1 MSASAFICVPPRLFS
16 RSAIHTSDKRAFKRL
31 WVACGGEIK
40 PVVGTGEVRYL
51 HAFFTRSV
59 RANDRR
65 HDVPAVLLS
74 RMNQLLKL
82 QLR

>member
-1 MSASAFICVPPRLFS
+1 MSTSLSRGGTPPLFS
-16 RSAIHTSDKRAFKRL
+16 RCGIHTSDKRAFKRL
-31 WVACGGEIK
+31 WVECGGEIK

-51 HAFFTRSV
+51 HASFTRSV

-74 RMNQLLKL
+74 RINQILKL
-82 QLR
+82 TLR